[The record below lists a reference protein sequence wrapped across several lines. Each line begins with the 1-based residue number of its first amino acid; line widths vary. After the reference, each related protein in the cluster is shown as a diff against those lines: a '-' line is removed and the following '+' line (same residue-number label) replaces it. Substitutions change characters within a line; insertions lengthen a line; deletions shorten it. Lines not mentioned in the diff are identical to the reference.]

1 MLAAGSEDLAADR
14 RRAFVARVATGEW
27 DAVIMTR
34 TAFQALPVSRAA
46 QAAYLDGQAA
56 TLQTQLERAREAGAG
71 SGRSLTVKR
80 IQRKLQVEQE
90 RLKRALDVT
99 RDPGVSWEQTGIDY
113 LIVDELHD
121 YKNLR
126 LASNIAGVGIEG
138 SKRATDLDMKLSLL
152 RAAHGERVITGATAT
167 PIANTVAEV
176 YTMQRYLR
184 PDLLHAAGLTDF
196 DSWAATFARTVTE
209 IELAPA
215 GAGSYRLATRFARF
229 TNVPE
234 LLRMW
239 HACADVKTA
248 DELHLPTPTVAARP
262 DGAHAPETVLVAPT
276 SQVVEYV
283 AQLGRRAEA
292 VKARQ
297 VDPSVDNM
305 LKISSDGRKAALDMR
320 LVTTPA
326 S

>member
-46 QAAYLDGQAA
+46 QAAYLDAQAA
-56 TLQTQLERAREAGAG
+56 TLHTQLERAREAGAG

-184 PDLLHAAGLTDF
+184 PDLLHEAGVD
-196 DSWAATFARTVTE
+196 
-209 IELAPA
+209 
-215 GAGSYRLATRFARF
+215 RL
-229 TNVPE
+229 
-234 LLRMW
+234 
-239 HACADVKTA
+239 
-248 DELHLPTPTVAARP
+248 
-262 DGAHAPETVLVAPT
+262 
-276 SQVVEYV
+276 
-283 AQLGRRAEA
+283 
-292 VKARQ
+292 
-297 VDPSVDNM
+297 
-305 LKISSDGRKAALDMR
+305 R
-320 LVTTPA
+320 LVGGHLRSHRHRDRTGPRRGR
-326 S
+326 